1 METFPIIVV
10 GNKVDRPDEMK
21 SVSNEDAQKWCD
33 ENNILRYYEVS
44 AKENINVTEAFTELA
59 NAALDQEDIEDK
71 YIQ

>member
-1 METFPIIVV
+1 M